1 MSEQTTITLD
11 RADKEQLDEE
21 RGDVPWG
28 PYLLSLLED
37 TPQESVRIDPAQ
49 ADELAR
55 MTAER
60 TIDLFEE
67 RRF

>member
-1 MSEQTTITLD
+1 MGDQTTITLD
-11 RADKEQLDEE
+11 RADKERLDEE

-28 PYLLSLLED
+28 PYLVSLLED
-37 TPQESVRIDPAQ
+37 TSQQSVRIDPAQ

-67 RRF
+67 RRY